1 VRAGAIIVA
10 AGRSTRMGGIDKI
23 VAPLAG
29 RPLLLHALAVFA
41 ENATVERIVVVAAS
55 ERLAEIEALIA
66 VLYLTAGRVRVVAGG
81 ARRQDSVLAGLAV
94 LDGCDLVAVHDAAR
108 PLLTAAIVAEGLQ
121 LAERHGAAVAAWP
134 VADTLKQADAAGRV
148 LRTVPRDGLWAI
160 QTPQTFRRDLLV
172 AAHAATSDDVTDDAM
187 LVEAYGQPVQ
197 LYRGSPHNFKVTTAE
212 DLALAEALLTL
223 RR

>member
-29 RPLLLHALAVFA
+29 RPLLLHALAVFG
-41 ENATVERIVVVAAS
+41 ENAAIERIIVVAAPKRLVEIETLLS
-55 ERLAEIEALIA
+55 VLRLA
-66 VLYLTAGRVRVVAGG
+66 AGRVRVVAGG
-81 ARRQDSVLAGLAV
+81 VRRQDSVLAGLAA
-94 LDGCDLVAVHDAAR
+94 LDGCELVVVHDAAR
-108 PLLTAAIVAEGLQ
+108 PLLTGAIVAEGLQ

-160 QTPQTFRRDLLV
+160 QTPQTFRHDLLL
-172 AAHAATSDDVTDDAM
+172 AAHAATSADVTDDAM
-187 LVEAYGQPVQ
+187 LVEAYGHPVQ
-197 LYRGSPHNFKVTTAE
+197 LYRGSPHNLKVTTAE
-212 DLALAEALLTL
+212 DLALAEALLAL
-223 RR
+223 RS